1 MQKQTKTNGF
11 SKTDHQ
17 ELYALPDVML
27 VVAPSC
33 TGKTTYVKEHFNDRF
48 VISSDNIVDDVC
60 KKYGLTYSK
69 FFQLDFKHQVRE
81 EQRALFDQSI
91 KESKK
96 HNKVVWDLTNLT
108 KRDRARAMSHYPDAI
123 FRAVE
128 LEFKGWEKEI
138 IKLSHER
145 ALRTGKIVPESV
157 LLNMFKRFEPVSK
170 AEGFT
175 DITTSNVISSII
187 PLKNAA

>member
-1 MQKQTKTNGF
+1 MQNKQKNEFNKTVHPE
-11 SKTDHQ
+11 SYTLH
-17 ELYALPDVML
+17 DVML

-33 TGKTTYVKEHFNDRF
+33 AGKTTYINEHFNDRF

-60 KKYGLTYSK
+60 KKYGLTYSE

-81 EQRALFDQSI
+81 EQRTFFDQSI

-108 KRDRARAMSHYPDAI
+108 KRDRARAMSHYPNAI

-145 ALRTGKIVPESV
+145 GLATGKIIPKDV

-175 DITTSNVISSII
+175 DLTTTNVISSII
-187 PLKNAA
+187 ALKNAA